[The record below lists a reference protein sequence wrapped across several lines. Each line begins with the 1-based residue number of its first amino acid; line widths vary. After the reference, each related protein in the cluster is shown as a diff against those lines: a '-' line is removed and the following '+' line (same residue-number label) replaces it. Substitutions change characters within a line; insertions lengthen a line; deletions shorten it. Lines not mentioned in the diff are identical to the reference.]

1 MIKPAQSKVV
11 NFISSNQEQE
21 VLAANNSSSNVV
33 VTIKGQSSL
42 MSNKLLG
49 KSHIS
54 QLRHKKVENPIQ
66 EEEKHEDSD
75 NAESLKRPKPVKAH
89 KKPPRKPV
97 EQVNESLS
105 P

>member
-1 MIKPAQSKVV
+1 MV

-21 VLAANNSSSNVV
+21 VVANNSTSNVV
-33 VTIKGQSSL
+33 VTIKGHSL

-54 QLRHKKVENPIQ
+54 QLRHKNVENPIQ

-75 NAESLKRPKPVKAH
+75 NAESLKRPKTPLKAH